1 MNIYISIYLSFS
13 FSDRTMPVVKSLSTT
28 SESTTN
34 EALDCLN
41 ELSQLLN
48 TSLDKKNINSM
59 C

>member
-34 EALDCLN
+34 EALDCLH